1 MDNNTNNSVNNYYT
15 NNNQYSNYNKINN
28 DSYNQ
33 NNFNQEN
40 SFNQENN
47 FNQNN
52 NKKKKINKTLFLIIG
67 IVLIAVLIFFVFKS
81 KSSPTKIVSQNDTL
95 KVYELEGIYNFE
107 ANILSLK
114 DGYTINTYFDN
125 CVGTV
130 VEFKIKN
137 ISEQDLKLSL
147 LSFYLLDD
155 NGNKIDSAALMSQG
169 QVDDKI
175 NKLDFSSYIP
185 SGETVSGY
193 VYFYDYDKEI
203 SLKDV
208 SKIRI
213 DVPKNVEKDG
223 DKIHIDGAE
232 YFIELN

>member
-28 DSYNQ
+28 NSYNQ
-33 NNFNQEN
+33 NN
-40 SFNQENN
+40 FNQENN

-67 IVLIAVLIFFVFKS
+67 IVFIAVLIFFVFKS

-95 KVYELEGIYNFE
+95 KVYEIKGYYNFE
-107 ANILSLK
+107 ANVLSLK
-114 DGYTINTYFDN
+114 DDYTINTYFGDYN
-125 CVGTV
+125 GLV
-130 VEFKIKN
+130 VEFKFKN
-137 ISEQDLKLSL
+137 ISTQELALST
-147 LSFYLLDD
+147 LSFYLLDE
-155 NGNKIDSAALMSQG
+155 NGNKIESAGSVSQG
-169 QVDDKI
+169 QVDDKT
-175 NKLDFSSYIP
+175 NKLDFSSSIP

-213 DVPKNVEKDG
+213 DVPISIEKDG
-223 DKIHIDGAE
+223 DITHIKTAE
-232 YFIELN
+232 HFIELN